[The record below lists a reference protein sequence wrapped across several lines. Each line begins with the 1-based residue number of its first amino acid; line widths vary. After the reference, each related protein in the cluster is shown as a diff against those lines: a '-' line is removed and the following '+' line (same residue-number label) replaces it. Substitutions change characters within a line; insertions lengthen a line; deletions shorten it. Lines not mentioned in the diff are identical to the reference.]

1 MFIGI
6 NSVNAFDTSLKVYD
20 YAQILTT
27 KEEQKLYND
36 LLKLINQANSRLARL
51 EKITGLR
58 ESFSSKELADFLST
72 EGLNALTKSGR
83 ISKRK
88 DYTLMQMQAIEKLL
102 NKFIDEGISSAKDV
116 KSYTTKVSKM
126 LGQKVTI
133 KQADVFYR
141 MTHDYRWI
149 YEYFDSDFWKTV
161 APLTKT
167 QDVETWQKTLE
178 TYAHGD
184 IIKEPN
190 LRYKVIAL
198 YHYVRGD

>member
-1 MFIGI
+1 M
-6 NSVNAFDTSLKVYD
+6 
-20 YAQILTT
+20 T

-51 EKITGLR
+51 EKITGLK
-58 ESFSSKELADFLST
+58 ESFSAKELADYLST
-72 EGLNALTKSGR
+72 TGLNALTKAGR
-83 ISKRK
+83 VSKRK

-116 KSYTTKVSKM
+116 KSYTQKVSKM

-141 MTHDYRWI
+141 MTHDYKWI
-149 YEYFDSDFWKTV
+149 YDYFSESEFWKDF
-161 APLTKT
+161 APLAKT

-190 LRYKVIAL
+190 LRLKVIAL
-198 YHYVRGD
+198 YHYIRGD